1 MTIQGE
7 YQAKYM
13 VLTAWVS
20 EKTGLS
26 EDAVNEV
33 VDEMYAKH
41 FKQDLE
47 DYCKKLYEDE
57 DLR

>member
-47 DYCKKLYEDE
+47 EYCKKLYEDE